1 MAPQKR
7 PDRPNVVVF
16 FTDQQ
21 RWDTVG
27 AYGSPLN
34 LTPNLDRLAARGCRF
49 ERAFT
54 CQPVCGPARASLQ
67 TGLYAAATGVFRNG
81 EVLPEIADTLAR
93 RFAAAG
99 YRTGYV
105 GKWHLSGTRDKPVP
119 ANLRG
124 GYDHWIA
131 SDVLEFTSHPYEGH
145 LFDADDRPVEFTGW
159 RSDFLTD
166 KAVEFIGAGGGP
178 FFLFCSYVEPHHQN
192 DMERFVAPDGYAAR
206 YRHAPVPP
214 DLAGLPGDWMSQLPD
229 YYGMI
234 ARLDENLGT
243 LLGHLDARGLTDE
256 TIVLFMSDHGCH
268 FRTRNAE
275 YKRSCHDS
283 SIRVPM
289 VLAGPGLDR
298 RLVVPEVVSLVDV
311 PPTLLAAAGVEAP
324 AAMHG
329 RSMLPLL
336 DRRTDG
342 WCEEAFLQISES
354 EVGRCIRTA
363 RWTYSVY
370 APGRSGW
377 EDPDAGSEHYVER
390 YLYDNLADP
399 HQLVN
404 LVGRRTHRDVA
415 DQLRSRLIARMAD
428 AGEPPPTIDP
438 ATLYA

>member
-1 MAPQKR
+1 MASTR
-7 PDRPNVVVF
+7 RPNVVVF

-21 RWDTVG
+21 RWDTIG
-27 AYGSPLN
+27 AYGSPLD
-34 LTPNLDRLAARGCRF
+34 LTPNLDRLAARSVRF

-81 EVLPEIADTLAR
+81 EALPEDADTLAR
-93 RFAAAG
+93 RFGAAG
-99 YRTGYV
+99 YRTGYI
-105 GKWHLSGTRDKPVP
+105 GKWHLSGTRDRPAP

-159 RSDFLTD
+159 RSDFLTE
-166 KAVEFIGAGGGP
+166 KALEFIDAGDGP
-178 FFLFCSYVEPHHQN
+178 FFLFVSYIEPHFQN

-206 YRHAPVPP
+206 YARAHVPP
-214 DLAGLPGDWMSQLPD
+214 DLAALPGDWMSELPD

-234 ARLDENLGT
+234 ARLDENLET
-243 LLGHLDARGLTDE
+243 LLAHLDARGLTDE

-283 SIRVPM
+283 SIRIPM

-336 DRRTDG
+336 DRRTDD
-342 WCEEAFLQISES
+342 WPEEAFLQISES

-370 APGRSGW
+370 APDGDGW
-377 EDPDAGSEHYVER
+377 EDPASDRYVER
-390 YLYDNLADP
+390 YLYDNFADP

-404 LVGRRTHRDVA
+404 LVGRRTHRHVA
-415 DQLRSRLIARMAD
+415 DELRGRLIARIAA
-428 AGEPPPTIDP
+428 AGEMPPTIDP
-438 ATLYA
+438 AAFYA